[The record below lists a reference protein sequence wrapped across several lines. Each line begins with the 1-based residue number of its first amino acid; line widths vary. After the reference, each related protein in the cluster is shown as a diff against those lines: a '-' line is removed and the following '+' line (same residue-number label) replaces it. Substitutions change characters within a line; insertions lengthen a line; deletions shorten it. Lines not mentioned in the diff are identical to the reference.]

1 MTQLTPLQLDDGSLI
16 YLEVTQGTE
25 MPVVFQEHAIQ
36 GEEEVL
42 VERGMNPLDQ
52 TSIVGSSRAIENTIR
67 AYTSYTLNAFKQ
79 IAIANVDKV
88 TLKFGIRMSGE
99 AGIPYI
105 TKGSA
110 EGNLEISVE
119 CSFPK

>member
-25 MPVVFQEHAIQ
+25 MPIIFEKKEIQ

-52 TSIVGSSRAIENTIR
+52 RSVVGSSSAIENTIR

-88 TLKFGIRMSGE
+88 TLKFGIRLSGE

-110 EGNLEISVE
+110 EGNLEVSVE